1 MATRSDIRTR
11 ARIRADQDSSTFP
24 TDTQYNLLIDEA
36 ARDVYYDLIQA
47 GWPIRPSSTT
57 LSVTGSQY
65 TVLGVSDVAFVT
77 NVLYDQGGTWRELP
91 RIREG
96 DRAALMTQTGGEAQ
110 AYMVHVSTSGVAIEL
125 LPLTTG
131 SYRVEYILDFTGF
144 AADGTVWHGPVR
156 SDELIVLAAAA
167 KGCRKEGNDQG
178 AAQLSQEYA
187 IMLEKVQNM
196 AGWLNMRHAAT
207 IRDVGNPLRGLRN
220 GFDYNVDTSDY

>member
-1 MATRSDIRTR
+1 MATRADIRTR
-11 ARIRADQDSSTFP
+11 ARVRADQDASTFP

-47 GWPIRPSSTT
+47 GWPIKPSSTN

-65 TVLGVSDVAFVT
+65 TTIPLSDIAFITGVF
-77 NVLYDQGGTWRELP
+77 YDQGGTWRELP

-110 AYMVHVSTSGVAIEL
+110 AYGVTVSTAGVQIEL

-131 SYRVEYILDFTGF
+131 TYRVEYIADFTGF
-144 AADGTVWHGPVR
+144 AADATVWHGPVR

-178 AAQLSQEYA
+178 AAQLDREYA

-196 AGWLNMRHAAT
+196 AGWLNMRHSAT
-207 IRDVGNPLRGLRN
+207 IRDVGNPLGGIRN
-220 GFDYNVDTSDY
+220 GFDYNVDASDW